1 MVIKRIAPLS
11 LARIA
16 GTLYAVIGLFF
27 GCIVSLIAMSG
38 AFGSEAPRFPALGSM
53 FGVGAIFILPIFYAC
68 IGFVGMLI
76 GAWLYNVVAG
86 LVGGIELDVQ

>member
-16 GTLYAVIGLFF
+16 GTLYAVMGLFF
-27 GCIVSLIAMSG
+27 GCLVSLIAMAGGFSSQ
-38 AFGSEAPRFPALGSM
+38 ASQNPALGAM
-53 FGVGAIFILPIFYAC
+53 LGVGANFILPIFYGG

-76 GAWLYNVVAG
+76 AAWLYNVIAG
-86 LVGGIELDVQ
+86 RVGGIELDVQ